1 VQESDKRALAPDQ
14 KSSQEFVNQA
24 YREYK
29 EARAQALMV
38 YYETMASSRTVY
50 EGAKP
55 KARSI
60 YIESLSQ
67 ARRIYEEVK
76 RKWKV

>member
-1 VQESDKRALAPDQ
+1 MQENETEAPVGNPRTPR
-14 KSSQEFVNQA
+14 ELVTQA

-38 YYETMASSRTVY
+38 YYETMASSRTAY

-76 RKWKV
+76 SKWKA